1 MSIQPVETAPE
12 ATTTIVSA
20 ERVEARAIGSRP
32 MWLLWPSV
40 LLLVVI
46 IGIPLL
52 IAIYISF
59 LNLDQ
64 YTLKSWIQAPWV
76 GLANYVTA
84 LTAGNVIGASA
95 LTSLGVSVGFSLLTT
110 LFITPIGILAALTVN
125 TQYRG
130 RTFVRSLY
138 LVPYVIPTFV
148 TALVWRQMFLN
159 GTGLVDRFLAG
170 IHVAN
175 INTYW
180 LLGPNSFWAM
190 VIADV
195 WASWAFIYI
204 MVLAGL
210 QSISHD
216 HYEAA
221 DIDGASSWQK
231 LTRVV
236 LPQLRHI
243 LGLAL
248 LLSTL
253 YHFNNFTLPFV
264 LFGTPPPAQADVLP
278 LNIYVSSF
286 QLFNFGLGGAMAV
299 ITLIIM
305 LIPGFM
311 AVGAAYITT
320 RFNFRGR
327 RPYLYSLIGLQTVPQ
342 VMLLLP
348 LFVLFA
354 STQAALHLRIVGTY
368 PAVVITFLTFA
379 LPFATWLMVSYLGS
393 IPMDLE
399 EAALCDG
406 ATRLQA
412 LWRVIVPLALPG
424 MVVALVFAF
433 LTGWNDVLF
442 ASVLTSPETRTLAV
456 QLQAFSS
463 AQEGGALPLYGQ
475 LMGAAV
481 VSAVPVVI
489 LYMVFQRYLIGGLTA
504 GGVKG

>member
-1 MSIQPVETAPE
+1 MSIQPVETAPA
-12 ATTTIVSA
+12 ATTTVVSA
-20 ERVEARAIGSRP
+20 ERVRGRVLGSRP
-32 MWLLWPSV
+32 MWLMWPSIV
-40 LLLVVI
+40 LLVVI

-52 IAIYISF
+52 IAVYISF

-64 YTLKSWIQAPWV
+64 YTLRSWVHAPWV
-76 GLANYVTA
+76 GLSNYVTA
-84 LTAGNVIGASA
+84 LTAGSVIGASA
-95 LTSLGVSVGFSLLTT
+95 LVSLGVSLAFSLLTT
-110 LFITPIGILAALTVN
+110 LLITPIGILAALTVN
-125 TQYRG
+125 TTYRG
-130 RTFVRSLY
+130 RTFVRALY

-148 TALVWRQMFLN
+148 TALIWRMMFLN
-159 GTGLVDRFLAG
+159 GTGLVDRSLAA

-253 YHFNNFTLPFV
+253 NHFNNFTLPFV
-264 LFGTPPPAQADVLP
+264 MFGTPPPLQADVLP

-286 QLFNFGLGGAMAV
+286 QLFNFGLGGAMSV

-305 LIPGFM
+305 LIPGFLYIR
-311 AVGAAYITT
+311 ALRLGEVTAA
-320 RFNFRGR
+320 
-327 RPYLYSLIGLQTVPQ
+327 
-342 VMLLLP
+342 
-348 LFVLFA
+348 
-354 STQAALHLRIVGTY
+354 
-368 PAVVITFLTFA
+368 
-379 LPFATWLMVSYLGS
+379 
-393 IPMDLE
+393 
-399 EAALCDG
+399 
-406 ATRLQA
+406 
-412 LWRVIVPLALPG
+412 
-424 MVVALVFAF
+424 
-433 LTGWNDVLF
+433 
-442 ASVLTSPETRTLAV
+442 
-456 QLQAFSS
+456 
-463 AQEGGALPLYGQ
+463 
-475 LMGAAV
+475 
-481 VSAVPVVI
+481 
-489 LYMVFQRYLIGGLTA
+489 
-504 GGVKG
+504 

>member
-1 MSIQPVETAPE
+1 MSIQPVETTVE
-12 ATTTIVSA
+12 TTAVLRR
-20 ERVEARAIGSRP
+20 ERVKGRALGGRP
-32 MWLLWPSV
+32 MWLMWPSV
-40 LLLVVI
+40 VLLVVI

-52 IAIYISF
+52 IALYISF

-64 YTLKSWIQAPWV
+64 YTLRSWIAAPWV

-95 LTSLGVSVGFSLLTT
+95 LTSLGVSLAFSLLTT
-110 LFITPIGILAALTVN
+110 LVNTPIGILAALTVN
-125 TQYRG
+125 TNFRG
-130 RTFVRSLY
+130 RTLVRSLY

-175 INTYW
+175 VNTYW

-195 WASWAFIYI
+195 WASWAFVYI

-210 QSISHD
+210 QSISHEI
-216 HYEAA
+216 YEAA
-221 DIDGASSWQK
+221 DMDGASSWQK

-264 LFGTPPPAQADVLP
+264 MFGTPPPLQADVLP

-286 QLFNFGLGGAMAV
+286 QLFNFGVGGAMSV

-305 LIPGFM
+305 LIPGFL
-311 AVGAAYITT
+311 YQI
-320 RFNFRGR
+320 GR
-327 RPYLYSLIGLQTVPQ
+327 
-342 VMLLLP
+342 
-348 LFVLFA
+348 A
-354 STQAALHLRIVGTY
+354 SCR
-368 PAVVITFLTFA
+368 
-379 LPFATWLMVSYLGS
+379 
-393 IPMDLE
+393 E
-399 EAALCDG
+399 
-406 ATRLQA
+406 
-412 LWRVIVPLALPG
+412 RV
-424 MVVALVFAF
+424 
-433 LTGWNDVLF
+433 
-442 ASVLTSPETRTLAV
+442 
-456 QLQAFSS
+456 
-463 AQEGGALPLYGQ
+463 
-475 LMGAAV
+475 
-481 VSAVPVVI
+481 
-489 LYMVFQRYLIGGLTA
+489 
-504 GGVKG
+504 

>member
-20 ERVEARAIGSRP
+20 GRIEARAIGGRP

-40 LLLVVI
+40 LLLVVV

-76 GLANYVTA
+76 GLSNYVTA

-95 LTSLGVSVGFSLLTT
+95 LTSLGVSLSFSLLTT

-159 GTGLVDRFLAG
+159 GSGLVDRFLAA

-264 LFGTPPPAQADVLP
+264 LFGTPPPTQADVLP

-286 QLFNFGLGGAMAV
+286 QLFNFGLGGAMSV

-305 LIPGFM
+305 LIPGFL
-311 AVGAAYITT
+311 YIRALRLGEVT
-320 RFNFRGR
+320 
-327 RPYLYSLIGLQTVPQ
+327 
-342 VMLLLP
+342 
-348 LFVLFA
+348 A
-354 STQAALHLRIVGTY
+354 S
-368 PAVVITFLTFA
+368 
-379 LPFATWLMVSYLGS
+379 
-393 IPMDLE
+393 
-399 EAALCDG
+399 
-406 ATRLQA
+406 
-412 LWRVIVPLALPG
+412 
-424 MVVALVFAF
+424 
-433 LTGWNDVLF
+433 
-442 ASVLTSPETRTLAV
+442 
-456 QLQAFSS
+456 
-463 AQEGGALPLYGQ
+463 
-475 LMGAAV
+475 
-481 VSAVPVVI
+481 
-489 LYMVFQRYLIGGLTA
+489 
-504 GGVKG
+504 

>member
-1 MSIQPVETAPE
+1 MSIQPVETAP
-12 ATTTIVSA
+12 ATTAAVVSS
-20 ERVEARAIGSRP
+20 ERARGRAIGGRP

-52 IAIYISF
+52 IAVYISF

-64 YTLKSWIQAPWV
+64 YTLRSWIQAPWV
-76 GLANYVTA
+76 GLSNYVTA
-84 LTAGNVIGASA
+84 LTAGSVIGASA
-95 LTSLGVSVGFSLLTT
+95 LVSLGVSLAFSLLTT
-110 LFITPIGILAALTVN
+110 LLITPIGILAALTVN

-130 RTFVRSLY
+130 RTFVRVLY

-148 TALVWRQMFLN
+148 TALIWRMMFLN
-159 GTGLVDRFLAG
+159 GTGLVDRFLAA

-231 LTRVV
+231 LTKVV

-253 YHFNNFTLPFV
+253 NHFNNFTLPFV
-264 LFGTPPPAQADVLP
+264 MFGTPPPLQADVLP

-286 QLFNFGLGGAMAV
+286 QLFNFGLGGAMSV
-299 ITLIIM
+299 ITLVIM
-305 LIPGFM
+305 LIPGLL
-311 AVGAAYITT
+311 YIRALRLGEVT
-320 RFNFRGR
+320 
-327 RPYLYSLIGLQTVPQ
+327 
-342 VMLLLP
+342 
-348 LFVLFA
+348 A
-354 STQAALHLRIVGTY
+354 S
-368 PAVVITFLTFA
+368 
-379 LPFATWLMVSYLGS
+379 
-393 IPMDLE
+393 
-399 EAALCDG
+399 
-406 ATRLQA
+406 
-412 LWRVIVPLALPG
+412 
-424 MVVALVFAF
+424 
-433 LTGWNDVLF
+433 
-442 ASVLTSPETRTLAV
+442 
-456 QLQAFSS
+456 
-463 AQEGGALPLYGQ
+463 
-475 LMGAAV
+475 
-481 VSAVPVVI
+481 
-489 LYMVFQRYLIGGLTA
+489 
-504 GGVKG
+504 